1 MMRMR
6 GGGDE
11 SQHEQ
16 EQENEETAIVLDDED
31 KALSQTPVAKKEA
44 DESMSPP
51 TDRVKRQ
58 LSFGSASSAES
69 KQSRLHKFFRS
80 PSSFSDD
87 SSIHETPSPPPK
99 RPRHRMEDT
108 LREMLKSG
116 QLSLDGKK
124 LTLTAHEDVIPKL
137 QQEVGKKFGRFGG
150 RPMKPVS
157 ERRGIMGGQ
166 KSNRRKANEKPRQ
179 FELPVSMKNRICQQI
194 YETRGHHPAEQDM
207 LKAFAKKSKMRLD
220 KLQDIWANRST
231 WAQLEKKDHGN
242 MIGGEHSKQRP
253 RMRAEGAGAKRQFP
267 EVVQKLGHWLDK
279 ERAHGHQVLQRHLA
293 WQYELLL
300 QEHMVELTELL
311 ESEKSKDMS
320 TEERQQHEV
329 KLKLAEKQIE
339 AMHGSE
345 KLMNK
350 RAKTLATWLGA
361 ETRVPN
367 LVTQISSVEQQVR
380 AELSWQHHDWCI
392 HKVAS
397 ADEDFMRQ
405 YFARPNEI
413 TPAIRKACVLGFSDQ
428 VPLWLKSGSKKEIM
442 ASWEVAGLKKKKQH
456 PHLHEPQ
463 QTADETHPAAEE
475 PHEESKAEEPH
486 EESKAEEHHEK
497 QPHEQEEPGDEWKL
511 AMPDEKHEMA
521 HLTTRRQEKADRYR
535 VTFEAMQLVSG
546 FFDHEKTP
554 EGHCM
559 RGILI
564 VPGQHARLDNIDE
577 HGKWKEDETFFY
589 MGQERRH
596 IGGESCGRALISWR
610 KLRDEMPQAFRHF
623 SVMSQPASN
632 SDGICLPWV
641 IKDQARQFP
650 LSVWMRDAYGPAFTS
665 DTVKTLFMGHQ
676 VQSSIMPKM
685 TSALQLTDTDFS
697 HAFKA
702 SVRRAIDEQSMRQA
716 ARRNEEDGHH
726 EQQFPKMGIKEM
738 ALAIDAAMEHMI
750 QMNEKTEWVLAGLR
764 RNGFLALR
772 PDEHGKMRKCD
783 HEAWAKDKPLGC
795 KRIHP
800 TWVAN
805 RYQHENN
812 GDIEKPNWARIE
824 GATELSDLA
833 HWHYNDGFKDAPS
846 WEDIP
851 FDEHSEPEWQACAKF
866 QMPLDLRRA
875 MLAREATMSDQAK
888 AKRERR
894 REKNKTRRQKKQ
906 QEHQLTDEAREELR
920 ASMQET
926 SRYAAMRDLPA
937 SASKKGKA
945 KAKAKAQ
952 AKAEAKA
959 KGMSLPKMGKMAKKQ
974 HKKQLKKNALS
985 KAVDELPE
993 PPLPPPPGPPAMS
1006 ADTGEHDMTKGTWRI
1021 VNEDAGISL
1030 YGRHGSILGVGRQ
1043 NCHMLL
1049 EKDHFFP
1056 KQQKAWVSKSH
1067 CERLP
1072 EGEHKVWKW
1081 AQMSFYRAWKQ
1092 EMLLDMGLLSQDLDQ
1107 LDGLE
1112 QVHILPY
1119 PAIEAG
1125 GIELQQLHL
1134 GWRVLL
1140 WHMLQSSMPCKS
1152 MGFISPGWT
1161 QPLYLHH
1168 DNAKV
1173 DVDAFIECIK
1183 KQMSAHTL
1191 NFLPLGYYDSL
1202 PDESQRCRDYAE
1214 KILASLLSM
1223 GLVHE
1228 AVLPPRRNKVFQG
1241 VDECGLHVL
1250 AAMEQEAAKAMG
1262 FGKASTGWPSHSAK
1276 KWHERLHKVT
1286 NALRTEQT
1294 KRLDELKQHKKK
1306 EEALGI
1312 KMRKEREHMAAMAEK
1327 RMSKGLEL
1335 TALQKMAHEVISQ
1348 GKVLEIEDMPQAYWD
1363 ERNRIELHEIGVCS
1377 RCRHASGCLSCDE
1390 GKLLAYWMRREARR
1404 LGRNIAPKY
1413 KLSSAGHELVQ

>member
-1 MMRMR
+1 MVWSISLREQVTCHNRFAILSQPDEDEDELIALNDMFFDWDELENRWNEMNEPWELHDFSFMGRFSWSDESEKTGVAQHVYQHEHVNSMSRSSKGMREVKKHAVVRDKKAACSEPMPQIMPAPIRDEGLRQRLHESILSMQLTRHSQYHAIRSIMRKAFKTHAKKERRLKRQHEQLKTSAFFDWDELDAAEDNELSKRSNSWFDWDELSSAEAISKASMGKACKCACDEHEKAEREYWRSMMRMR

-31 KALSQTPVAKKEA
+31 KALCQTPVAQKEA

-99 RPRHRMEDT
+99 RPRNRMEDT

-124 LTLTAHEDVIPKL
+124 LTLTAHEDVMPKL
-137 QQEVGKKFGRFGG
+137 QQEVGKKSGRFGG

-179 FELPVSMKNRICQQI
+179 FELSVSMKNRICQQI

-231 WAQLEKKDHGN
+231 WAHVEKKDYGN

-253 RMRAEGAGAKRQFP
+253 RMRAEGAVAKRQFP

-596 IGGESCGRALISWR
+596 IRGESCGRALISWR

-888 AKRERR
+888 EKRERR

-906 QEHQLTDEAREELR
+906 QEHQLTDEVREELR

-926 SRYAAMRDLPA
+926 SR
-937 SASKKGKA
+937 
-945 KAKAKAQ
+945 
-952 AKAEAKA
+952 
-959 KGMSLPKMGKMAKKQ
+959 
-974 HKKQLKKNALS
+974 
-985 KAVDELPE
+985 
-993 PPLPPPPGPPAMS
+993 
-1006 ADTGEHDMTKGTWRI
+1006 
-1021 VNEDAGISL
+1021 
-1030 YGRHGSILGVGRQ
+1030 
-1043 NCHMLL
+1043 
-1049 EKDHFFP
+1049 
-1056 KQQKAWVSKSH
+1056 
-1067 CERLP
+1067 
-1072 EGEHKVWKW
+1072 
-1081 AQMSFYRAWKQ
+1081 
-1092 EMLLDMGLLSQDLDQ
+1092 
-1107 LDGLE
+1107 
-1112 QVHILPY
+1112 
-1119 PAIEAG
+1119 
-1125 GIELQQLHL
+1125 
-1134 GWRVLL
+1134 
-1140 WHMLQSSMPCKS
+1140 
-1152 MGFISPGWT
+1152 
-1161 QPLYLHH
+1161 
-1168 DNAKV
+1168 
-1173 DVDAFIECIK
+1173 
-1183 KQMSAHTL
+1183 
-1191 NFLPLGYYDSL
+1191 
-1202 PDESQRCRDYAE
+1202 
-1214 KILASLLSM
+1214 
-1223 GLVHE
+1223 
-1228 AVLPPRRNKVFQG
+1228 
-1241 VDECGLHVL
+1241 
-1250 AAMEQEAAKAMG
+1250 
-1262 FGKASTGWPSHSAK
+1262 
-1276 KWHERLHKVT
+1276 
-1286 NALRTEQT
+1286 
-1294 KRLDELKQHKKK
+1294 
-1306 EEALGI
+1306 
-1312 KMRKEREHMAAMAEK
+1312 
-1327 RMSKGLEL
+1327 
-1335 TALQKMAHEVISQ
+1335 
-1348 GKVLEIEDMPQAYWD
+1348 
-1363 ERNRIELHEIGVCS
+1363 
-1377 RCRHASGCLSCDE
+1377 
-1390 GKLLAYWMRREARR
+1390 LLA
-1404 LGRNIAPKY
+1404 LPTCPKPP
-1413 KLSSAGHELVQ
+1413 